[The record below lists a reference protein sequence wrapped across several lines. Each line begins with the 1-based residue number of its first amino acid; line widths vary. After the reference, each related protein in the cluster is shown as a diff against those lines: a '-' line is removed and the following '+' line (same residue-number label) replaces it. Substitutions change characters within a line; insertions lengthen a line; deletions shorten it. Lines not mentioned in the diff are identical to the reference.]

1 MYRTAI
7 LTAAIAATLAATPAL
22 ALPSR
27 GEPIASAQL
36 DRIRNWDAPNAET
49 LYVNAQNGSW
59 YEARMASPCWQL
71 PTASRLKID
80 MASPGTLDS
89 ASTVSVGHEHCAISS
104 LSRVDGPRDPL
115 LSKPI

>member
-1 MYRTAI
+1 MNRTAI